1 MLSLWNEKKV
11 LYGKTLTIK
20 KPSRM
25 SAPYRIYISDPHV
38 IFREGIKKIINENH
52 GYVIAGESDN
62 WSSAD
67 TFFQTS
73 GADMLMIFTIPLK
86 TGIEVALLLRQKH
99 PDLRCVLLTN
109 TSRHPDLFS
118 AMDNGFSGIIHKA
131 TSEKEF
137 LHALE
142 IIRTGSTYTS
152 PAINTYLSKRRVTH
166 FPVDDDPVNYKWT
179 EKEIRILRYIGKGYH
194 NDEISRLMNLKIR
207 TIEGHKA
214 RMIEKAG
221 VPNTLNLILF
231 ALKNKLLSIH
241 DL

>member
-1 MLSLWNEKKV
+1 
-11 LYGKTLTIK
+11 
-20 KPSRM
+20 M

-73 GADMLMIFTIPLK
+73 GADLLMIFTIPLK
-86 TGIEVALLLRQKH
+86 TGIEAALLLKQKH
-99 PDLRCVLLTN
+99 PDLKCVMLTN
-109 TSRHPDLFS
+109 TSRHPDLFT

-131 TSEKEF
+131 TSEKEL

-142 IIRTGSTYTS
+142 IIRAGSFYIS
-152 PAINTYLSKRRVTH
+152 PEIHAYLSKRRASH
-166 FPVDDDPVNYKWT
+166 SPDDDPVKSKWT
-179 EKEIRILRYIGKGYH
+179 EKEIRILRYIGTGYH
-194 NDEISRLMNLKIR
+194 NEEISRLMNLKIR
-207 TIEGHKA
+207 TIEGYKA

-231 ALKNKLLSIH
+231 ALKNKLLSID